1 MSTIYIT
8 EQGALV
14 KKAGHR
20 LVVVRGDTVVAERH
34 FRDISRVLLFGNVQ
48 MTTQAIHQCLH
59 YGIQVAYFTMN
70 GHYRGQLSPISS
82 SNLYVKMAQISH
94 WENKPFLLALARH
107 LVAGKIRGQRYVLQK
122 RRRGI
127 SLKSEF
133 WRECDTQ
140 LRAMEDRAKTA
151 ESIGSLRGIE
161 GTAARIYFSAWDQLL
176 PKDFPFEKR
185 SRRPALNGV
194 NSALNFA
201 YTLLLNEVNNVLELQ
216 GFDVVLGLYHS
227 VRYGRISLSL
237 DVMEL
242 FRPLFVDQWIIL
254 LARQRQIQN
263 KDFYWSDTQ
272 GMYFTE
278 DGRKKFL
285 SLYDSWQKEFDLR
298 GKLEHL
304 SSGLEKTFLKGETH
318 AFSTAIQEL
327 LSRLL

>member
-1 MSTIYIT
+1 M
-8 EQGALV
+8 
-14 KKAGHR
+14 KRAGRRLIVVHR
-20 LVVVRGDTVVAERH
+20 NAVIAERH

-59 YGIQVAYFTMN
+59 HGIQVAYFTLN
-70 GHYRGQLSPISS
+70 GHYRGQLLPISS
-82 SNLYVKMAQISH
+82 PNLYIKMAQISH
-94 WENKPFLLALARH
+94 WENKPFLLALACH

-127 SLKSEF
+127 TLKNEF
-133 WRECDTQ
+133 WKECDAQ
-140 LRAMEDRAKTA
+140 LRTMEERAKTA

-161 GTAARIYFSAWDQLL
+161 GTAARIYFSAWDELL
-176 PKDFPFEKR
+176 PEDFPFEKR
-185 SRRPALNGV
+185 SRRPALNGI

-201 YTLLLNEVNNVLELQ
+201 YTLLLNEVNNILELR

-242 FRPLFVDQWIIL
+242 FRPLFVDQWIIS
-254 LARQRQIQN
+254 LARQRQIQK
-263 KDFYWSDTQ
+263 KDFHWNEVQ
-272 GMYFTE
+272 GVYFTR

-298 GKLEHL
+298 GKLEHI